1 MVKPTRVRGKLPR
14 TAGWQPALPKAAA
27 PIHFV
32 ARLLVST
39 IYSFE
44 PMDKTVNWIAK
55 QDARHRVAISFVIA
69 ALVWFALRGRVQAS
83 TQWIVTWDFFAV
95 CVLVL
100 AWLTILT
107 TPPEKLRARAQ
118 MQDLSHILIFV
129 FVVVAACAGLFAVGF
144 LFFNK
149 NVIVERSHFFGH
161 LMLSLVAVICSWAL
175 VHTVFGL
182 RYAHTY
188 YGDPDGPTGPK
199 PHHGGLDFPGDR
211 EPDYMDFAYFS
222 FVIGMTFQ
230 VSDVV
235 ITSRGFRKLVL
246 AHAMLSFGFN
256 TVILALTINT
266 VSALF

>member
-1 MVKPTRVRGKLPR
+1 MN
-14 TAGWQPALPKAAA
+14 
-27 PIHFV
+27 F
-32 ARLLVST
+32 
-39 IYSFE
+39 
-44 PMDKTVNWIAK
+44 IAK
-55 QDARHRVAISFVIA
+55 QDARHRLVISLLIA
-69 ALVWFALRGRVQAS
+69 TAVWCGLRGRVHPS
-83 TQWIVTWDFFAV
+83 TQSIATWDVFAL
-95 CVLVL
+95 CVLGL
-100 AWLTILT
+100 AWLTIIT

-118 MQDLSHILIFV
+118 MQDLSHILIFI

-144 LFFNK
+144 LFLNK
-149 NVIVERSHFFGH
+149 SVAAQSPHFFLH
-161 LMLSLVAVICSWAL
+161 LLMSLVAIICSWAL

-199 PHHGGLDFPGDR
+199 PHAGGLEFPGDR

-235 ITSRGFRKLVL
+235 ITSRDFRKLVL
-246 AHAMLSFGFN
+246 VHGMLSFGFN

>member
-1 MVKPTRVRGKLPR
+1 M
-14 TAGWQPALPKAAA
+14 
-27 PIHFV
+27 
-32 ARLLVST
+32 
-39 IYSFE
+39 
-44 PMDKTVNWIAK
+44 NWIAK
-55 QDARHRVAISFVIA
+55 QDARHRIVISLLVALAIWVG
-69 ALVWFALRGRVQAS
+69 LRGHVQPS
-83 TQWIVTWDFFAV
+83 THYIVTWDVFGL

-100 AWLTILT
+100 AWLTIIT

-118 MQDLSHILIFV
+118 MQDLSHIVIFIFV
-129 FVVVAACAGLFAVGF
+129 LVAACAGLFAVGF

-149 NVIVERSHFFGH
+149 TAVIQRSHFFIH
-161 LMLSLVAVICSWAL
+161 LVMVLIAVICSWAL

-199 PHHGGLDFPGDR
+199 SHAGGLEFPGDR

-235 ITSRGFRKLVL
+235 ITSRDFRKLVL
-246 AHAMLSFGFN
+246 AHGMLSFGFN

>member
-1 MVKPTRVRGKLPR
+1 M
-14 TAGWQPALPKAAA
+14 
-27 PIHFV
+27 
-32 ARLLVST
+32 
-39 IYSFE
+39 
-44 PMDKTVNWIAK
+44 NWIAK
-55 QDARHRVAISFVIA
+55 QDARHRIAISLTMAVVA
-69 ALVWFALRGRVQAS
+69 WFGLRGRVQTS
-83 TQWIVTWDFFAV
+83 TRSIVTWDVFALS
-95 CVLVL
+95 VLVL

-118 MQDLSHILIFV
+118 KQDLSHILIFV
-129 FVVVAACAGLFAVGF
+129 FVLVAACAGLFAVGF

-149 NVIVERSHFFGH
+149 TVVIQRSHFIGH
-161 LMLSLVAVICSWAL
+161 LLITLVAVICSWSL

-188 YGDPDGPTGPK
+188 YGDPDGPLGPK
-199 PHHGGLDFPGDR
+199 PHAGGLEFPGDR

-235 ITSRGFRKLVL
+235 ITSRDFRKLVL
-246 AHAMLSFGFN
+246 AHGMLSFGFN

>member
-1 MVKPTRVRGKLPR
+1 M
-14 TAGWQPALPKAAA
+14 
-27 PIHFV
+27 
-32 ARLLVST
+32 
-39 IYSFE
+39 
-44 PMDKTVNWIAK
+44 NWIAK
-55 QDARHRVAISFVIA
+55 QDARHRIAISFLA
-69 ALVWFALRGRVQAS
+69 AIIVWLGLQGRVQPS
-83 TQWIVTWDFFAV
+83 TQSIITWDAFALS
-95 CVLVL
+95 VLVL

-118 MQDLSHILIFV
+118 RQDLSHILIFI
-129 FVVVAACAGLFAVGF
+129 FVLVAACAGLFAVGF

-149 NVIVERSHFFGH
+149 AVATQRSHFFVH
-161 LMLSLVAVICSWAL
+161 LLMSLVAVVCSWML

-199 PHHGGLDFPGDR
+199 PHAGGLEFPGDR

-235 ITSRGFRKLVL
+235 ITSRDFRKLVL
-246 AHAMLSFGFN
+246 AHGMLSFGFN
-256 TVILALTINT
+256 TVILALTLNT
-266 VSALF
+266 VSTVLTPA

>member
-1 MVKPTRVRGKLPR
+1 M
-14 TAGWQPALPKAAA
+14 
-27 PIHFV
+27 
-32 ARLLVST
+32 
-39 IYSFE
+39 
-44 PMDKTVNWIAK
+44 NWIAK
-55 QDARHRVAISFVIA
+55 QDARHRIAISLAMAVV
-69 ALVWFALRGRVQAS
+69 VWFALRGRVQTS
-83 TQWIVTWDFFAV
+83 TQSIVTWDVFAL

-118 MQDLSHILIFV
+118 MQDVSHILIFV
-129 FVVVAACAGLFAVGF
+129 FVLIAACAGLFSVGF

-149 NVIVERSHFFGH
+149 TVVIQRSHFIIH
-161 LMLSLVAVICSWAL
+161 LLITLIAVICSWSL

-188 YGDPDGPTGPK
+188 YGDPDGPQGPK
-199 PHHGGLDFPGDR
+199 SHAGGLEFPGDR

-235 ITSRGFRKLVL
+235 ITSRDLRKLVL

>member
-1 MVKPTRVRGKLPR
+1 
-14 TAGWQPALPKAAA
+14 AL
-27 PIHFV
+27 
-32 ARLLVST
+32 
-39 IYSFE
+39 
-44 PMDKTVNWIAK
+44 
-55 QDARHRVAISFVIA
+55 
-69 ALVWFALRGRVQAS
+69 
-83 TQWIVTWDFFAV
+83 

-107 TPPEKLRARAQ
+107 TPPNKLRARAQ
-118 MQDLSHILIFV
+118 KQDLSHILIFI
-129 FVVVAACAGLFAVGF
+129 FVLVAACAGLFAVGF
-144 LFFNK
+144 LFLNK
-149 NVIVERSHFFGH
+149 AVVVERSHFFVH
-161 LMLSLVAVICSWAL
+161 LLMSLVAVVSSWML

-199 PHHGGLDFPGDR
+199 SHAGGLEFPGDR

-235 ITSRGFRKLVL
+235 ITSRDFRKLALV
-246 AHAMLSFGFN
+246 HGMLSFGFN
-256 TVILALTINT
+256 TVILALTLNT

>member
-1 MVKPTRVRGKLPR
+1 MN
-14 TAGWQPALPKAAA
+14 
-27 PIHFV
+27 F
-32 ARLLVST
+32 
-39 IYSFE
+39 
-44 PMDKTVNWIAK
+44 IAK
-55 QDARHRVAISFVIA
+55 QDARHRLVISLLIA
-69 ALVWFALRGRVQAS
+69 TAVWCGLRGRVQPS
-83 TQWIVTWDFFAV
+83 TQSIATWDVFALF
-95 CVLVL
+95 VLGL
-100 AWLTILT
+100 AWLTIIT

-118 MQDLSHILIFV
+118 MQDVSHIVIFV

-144 LFFNK
+144 LFLNK
-149 NVIVERSHFFGH
+149 SVAAQSPHFFLH
-161 LMLSLVAVICSWAL
+161 LLMSLVAIICSWAL

-199 PHHGGLDFPGDR
+199 PHAGGLEFPGGR

-235 ITSRGFRKLVL
+235 ITSRDFRKLVL
-246 AHAMLSFGFN
+246 LHGMLSFGFN

>member
-1 MVKPTRVRGKLPR
+1 M
-14 TAGWQPALPKAAA
+14 A
-27 PIHFV
+27 
-32 ARLLVST
+32 S
-39 IYSFE
+39 S
-44 PMDKTVNWIAK
+44 VNWIAK
-55 QDARHRVAISFVIA
+55 QDARHRVVISFLA
-69 ALVWFALRGRVQAS
+69 ACVVWFVLRGRVQTS
-83 TQWIVTWDFFAV
+83 TQSIAAWDVFAL

-129 FVVVAACAGLFAVGF
+129 FVLIAACAGLFAVGLLF
-144 LFFNK
+144 LNK
-149 NVIVERSHFFGH
+149 AVITQNPHFLIQLF
-161 LMLSLVAVICSWAL
+161 MSLVAVICSWML

-188 YGDPDGPTGPK
+188 YGDPDGPAGPRT
-199 PHHGGLDFPGDR
+199 HAGGLEFPGDR

-235 ITSRGFRKLVL
+235 ITSRDFRKLVL
-246 AHAMLSFGFN
+246 VHGMLSFGFN

>member
-1 MVKPTRVRGKLPR
+1 M
-14 TAGWQPALPKAAA
+14 
-27 PIHFV
+27 
-32 ARLLVST
+32 
-39 IYSFE
+39 
-44 PMDKTVNWIAK
+44 NWIAK
-55 QDARHRVAISFVIA
+55 QDARHRIVISLLIA
-69 ALVWFALRGRVQAS
+69 ATVWFILRGRVQTS
-83 TQWIVTWDFFAV
+83 TQCIMTWDIFGLS
-95 CVLVL
+95 VLVL

-129 FVVVAACAGLFAVGF
+129 FVLVAACAGLFAVGF
-144 LFFNK
+144 LFLNK
-149 NVIVERSHFFGH
+149 TVVVERSHFFAH
-161 LMLSLVAVICSWAL
+161 LMMVLVAVICSWML

-188 YGDPDGPTGPK
+188 YGDPDGPGPK
-199 PHHGGLDFPGDR
+199 NHAGGLDFPGDR

-235 ITSRGFRKLVL
+235 ITSRDLRQLVL
-246 AHAMLSFGFN
+246 LHAMLSFGFN